1 MSVNYY
7 LDEAQELLV
16 YEQRAL
22 LNLLKIKEVEDVS
35 KAQSSLKNFLVEVST
50 TGDIDTLF
58 QVEKALLTN
67 ELEYYSDT
75 PAMISSLAAAVK
87 EVDAAIVMLG
97 AVRDPSTYQ
106 HFNSTLYTLPKTRK
120 GELPLDPAR
129 MFFAS
134 HLSRLQNL
142 DKSRTSNNEKSVIA
156 ARIKTV
162 RAAQKIYIGLQR
174 QALVKTQERE
184 KDDDLGMEL

>member
-7 LDEAQELLV
+7 LDKAHELFLL
-16 YEQRAL
+16 EQRAL
-22 LNLLKIKEVEDVS
+22 RNLSRVEQAETVD
-35 KAQSSLKNFLVEVST
+35 KAQTKLKNFLVEVST
-50 TGDIDTLF
+50 TRDIDTLF

-75 PAMISSLAAAVK
+75 PAMTSSLTAAIK
-87 EVDAAIVMLG
+87 EIDAAIVMLG

-142 DKSRTSNNEKSVIA
+142 EKSRTSNNEKSVIA

-162 RAAQKIYIGLQR
+162 RAA
-174 QALVKTQERE
+174 
-184 KDDDLGMEL
+184 